1 MINLEKITPI
11 IKDFLSK
18 VTKEDFLQ
26 WLALDEAREKRE
38 FIRDELNK
46 IASVIDVK
54 MSYVYD
60 EKYSQH
66 VIYVQP
72 DWVYS
77 SDRFAEYQ
85 IAMEIKFIE
94 KYPYDD
100 IGFITDGHDHKLT
113 EFEFTIDS
121 LKK

>member
-46 IASVIDVK
+46 IASFIDIK
-54 MSYVYD
+54 LSYVYD
-60 EKYSQH
+60 KSFSQH
-66 VIYVQP
+66 VIYVLP
-72 DWVYS
+72 KSVYNS
-77 SDRFAEYQ
+77 EEY
-85 IAMEIKFIE
+85 ATLEVDLTVKFIT
-94 KYPYDD
+94 KYPCDD
-100 IGFITDGHDHKLT
+100 IHFITEGHDHKLI